1 MRAWRASRGDCILL
15 HCTHAENREC
25 SRNIFNFSFKKMGV
39 LLKVKRMCFISF
51 SLPIAMAT
59 TLNAVN

>member
-1 MRAWRASRGDCILL
+1 MAVSY
-15 HCTHAENREC
+15 CTVYMQRVENAQG
-25 SRNIFNFSFKKMGV
+25 IYLTFKKKMGV

-59 TLNAVN
+59 TFNAVK